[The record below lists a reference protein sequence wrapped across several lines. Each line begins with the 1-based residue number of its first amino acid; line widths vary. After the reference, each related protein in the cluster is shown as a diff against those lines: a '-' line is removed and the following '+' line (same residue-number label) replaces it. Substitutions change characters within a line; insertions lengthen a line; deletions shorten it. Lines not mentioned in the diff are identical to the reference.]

1 MIAYWDRGCEWMGD
15 GLQLAIC
22 PSFTG
27 PTGLAAL
34 DVSGR
39 GFHCQTL
46 NIDRNTSWQTSGG
59 KLAFSHD
66 GTDDRVFNNS
76 FPMSAMSA
84 TSNSFSIWVNPTTT
98 NANTRLFGAGE
109 FGTLFS
115 LRFNFQNLEFVFGGT
130 AVASVPFTNATFGN
144 RWTHICG
151 VSDASGARLF
161 LDGALSGTRSDT
173 VSLTRTTNGLGIG
186 YRFAVNS
193 EFYSGFS
200 DDFRLYSR
208 TLTPPEVRQLYERD
222 RGGGMLHQPPRKRS
236 YFAQVTT
243 FKNYWFRSQQQ
254 MIGGGIR

>member
-1 MIAYWDRGCEWMGD
+1 MIAYWDRDCEWMGE
-15 GLQLAIC
+15 GLLTTIC
-22 PSFTG
+22 PSFTN
-27 PTGLAAL
+27 PTSTQLL

-98 NANTRLFGAGE
+98 NANTRLFGIGE
-109 FGTLFS
+109 FGTNFT
-115 LRFNFQNLEFVFGGT
+115 LRFNFQNLEFTFGGT
-130 AVASVPFTNATFGN
+130 ALISVSFANATFSN

-161 LDGALSGTRSDT
+161 FDGVQVGTRSDT
-173 VSLTRTTNGLGIG
+173 VSLTRTTSGLGIG
-186 YRFAVNS
+186 YRFGVNS
-193 EFYSGFS
+193 EFYSGFT

-222 RGGGMLHQPPRKRS
+222 RGGGMLLQPPKRKS
-236 YFAQVTT
+236 VFIAAG